1 MSLLLSSAPPAIRP
15 KIDGTTSA
23 IIIIVI
29 AVIFIFIFGFIKS
42 QCQKEKTS
50 NLEERIK
57 AIENSTKENPAVE
70 EAQETKYSKIE
81 EMSEEEK
88 QQALDYINS
97 LKKK

>member
-1 MSLLLSSAPPAIRP
+1 MNLLLSSAPPAIRP

-23 IIIIVI
+23 IIIII
-29 AVIFIFIFGFIKS
+29 AAIAFVFIFCLIINLFR
-42 QCQKEKTS
+42 KEENKD
-50 NLEERIK
+50 LEKRIK
-57 AIENSTKENPAVE
+57 AIENSIRENPAVE
-70 EAQETKYSKIE
+70 EPQETKYSKIE